1 MLSRRDLLRLLG
13 AAVAVSKLPAC
24 GTSSRPRTGVFTA
37 AQLAMLDGF
46 ADVIIPPDDQPG
58 GSALGVVAYIENL
71 LAAFTTNDTPAIYA
85 GGPFSGRTTDA
96 NGDAVANDFETFI
109 ELDRV
114 LDFAWRVQLLG
125 SDGVGGAPNDALLGP
140 VVALKDQLTTGLDMA
155 QTVMTGKPDYAFI
168 FGAMTPDFQQL
179 VFDLVTQAA
188 WAAPEYGGNPELAG
202 WDMVHFEGDSLPLGY
217 TQWNGTGYTE
227 RPEAPMSTANP
238 SDPEPLTADVEA
250 LLDEVVS
257 ALGGMQAA
265 AVRGRAARPNALP
278 ARKASSS

>member
-24 GTSSRPRTGVFTA
+24 ATSKPSGDHVFTA
-37 AQLAMLDGF
+37 AQLAMLNGF
-46 ADVIIPPDDQPG
+46 ADVIIPPDDEPG
-58 GSALGVVAYIENL
+58 GSALGVVEYIENL
-71 LAAFTTNDTPAIYA
+71 LAAFTTTDTPPIYA
-85 GGPFSGRTTDA
+85 GGPFSGRMPNPDGTAVTD
-96 NGDAVANDFETFI
+96 DFSTFI

-114 LDFAWRVQLLG
+114 LEYAWRVQLQG
-125 SDGVGGAPNDALLGP
+125 SAGVVGAPNDALLGP
-140 VVALKDQLTTGLDMA
+140 VVAMKDQLTAGLDLA

-217 TQWNGTGYTE
+217 SQWNGTGYTE
-227 RPEAPMSTANP
+227 RPESPMSTPNP
-238 SDPEPLTADVEA
+238 SDPEPMTSDVAA

-257 ALGGMQAA
+257 ALGG
-265 AVRGRAARPNALP
+265 RT
-278 ARKASSS
+278 SSS